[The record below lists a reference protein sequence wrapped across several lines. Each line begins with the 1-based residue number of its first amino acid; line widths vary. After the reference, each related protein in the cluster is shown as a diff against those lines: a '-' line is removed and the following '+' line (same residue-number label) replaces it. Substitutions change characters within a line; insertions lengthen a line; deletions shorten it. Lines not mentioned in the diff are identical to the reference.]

1 MASLVL
7 EVWNRGDLFVEVVQ
21 EDLTNHPGINTSFK
35 MRRVVVLENIEIVP
49 LHTHPWHK
57 VLVLTVAPSSSSSS
71 SQQSLHNM
79 VLMWLP
85 SSPTPV
91 VEAVVAVVA
100 VVEVVVESPF

>member
-21 EDLTNHPGINTSFK
+21 EYLTNHPGINTSFK
-35 MRRVVVLENIEIVP
+35 MRRMVVVLENFEILP

-91 VEAVVAVVA
+91 VEVVVVVVA
-100 VVEVVVESPF
+100 VVESPF

>member
-21 EDLTNHPGINTSFK
+21 EDLTNQPGINTSLK
-35 MRRVVVLENIEIVP
+35 MRRVVVLENIEVLP

-57 VLVLTVAPSSSSSS
+57 ALVLTVAPSSSSFS

-85 SSPTPV
+85 SSPTLV
-91 VEAVVAVVA
+91 VEVVVVVVA
-100 VVEVVVESPF
+100 VVEVVVESLF

>member
-35 MRRVVVLENIEIVP
+35 MRRVVLENIEILP

-91 VEAVVAVVA
+91 VEVVVVA
-100 VVEVVVESPF
+100 VVEVVVEAPF

>member
-1 MASLVL
+1 
-7 EVWNRGDLFVEVVQ
+7 
-21 EDLTNHPGINTSFK
+21 
-35 MRRVVVLENIEIVP
+35 MRRVVVLENIEILP

-91 VEAVVAVVA
+91 VEVVVEVVVVVVA
-100 VVEVVVESPF
+100 VVEVVVESLF

>member
-1 MASLVL
+1 M
-7 EVWNRGDLFVEVVQ
+7 
-21 EDLTNHPGINTSFK
+21 K
-35 MRRVVVLENIEIVP
+35 RVVVPENIEILP

-71 SQQSLHNM
+71 SQQSLHNR

>member
-21 EDLTNHPGINTSFK
+21 EDLTNQPGIKTCFK
-35 MRRVVVLENIEIVP
+35 LRRVVVLKNIEILP

-57 VLVLTVAPSSSSSS
+57 ALVLTVAPSSSSSS

-91 VEAVVAVVA
+91 VEVVVVVVA
-100 VVEVVVESPF
+100 VVEVVVESLF